1 MPPGKVYAINICIL
15 IMNDDVRCGHCKK
28 LAPEY
33 AAAAGQLSEKG
44 LEVKLAKVDAT
55 ENKEIATK
63 FGVKG
68 YPTLKYFKAGVA

>member
-1 MPPGKVYAINICIL
+1 
-15 IMNDDVRCGHCKK
+15 MNDDVRCGHCKK